1 MLELVH
7 PVTGEISASPP
18 LSLDLAPDLPFDEW
32 CEMGRKLCAGGKVIN
47 WWIGDWWA
55 YGRKY
60 GEGAKAAAEGIF
72 GRAYQTLVNC
82 GNVAQAFGSNRRRLD
97 LSWSHHAE
105 VAALPSI
112 EADGLLDEAEA
123 QGWSKQRLR
132 VAVNQRRVEIGEQP
146 SSDTCTTED
155 LFELV
160 RRGQR
165 FGTVYADP
173 PWLYDNQGT
182 RAATG
187 NHYGGMTVDEL
198 CELPV
203 RDLAAKDAH
212 LHLWITNAFLF
223 DAPRIFEAW
232 GFEFRSALVW
242 VKPQL
247 GIGNYWRNSHEYLLT
262 AIRGDAKR
270 FNDRTLKSWLECD
283 RGAHS
288 AKPEQVRHM
297 IERASPGP
305 FLELFGRLPAPRWTV
320 WGNQIRRDLLLHD
333 VEEIAA

>member
-123 QGWSKQRLR
+123 QGWSKQR
-132 VAVNQRRVEIGEQP
+132 QREQLN
-146 SSDTCTTED
+146 TTVGNIVKLVD
-155 LFELV
+155 LKEAGLV
-160 RRGQR
+160 KVFHPKQ
-165 FGTVYADP
+165 ADFWP
-173 PWLYDNQGT
+173 E
-182 RAATG
+182 AA
-187 NHYGGMTVDEL
+187 E
-198 CELPV
+198 
-203 RDLAAKDAH
+203 
-212 LHLWITNAFLF
+212 
-223 DAPRIFEAW
+223 
-232 GFEFRSALVW
+232 
-242 VKPQL
+242 
-247 GIGNYWRNSHEYLLT
+247 
-262 AIRGDAKR
+262 
-270 FNDRTLKSWLECD
+270 
-283 RGAHS
+283 
-288 AKPEQVRHM
+288 
-297 IERASPGP
+297 
-305 FLELFGRLPAPRWTV
+305 
-320 WGNQIRRDLLLHD
+320 
-333 VEEIAA
+333 